1 MSLSNNLR
9 YIRERVG
16 LSQLE
21 VAKITGIG
29 NRTIS
34 DYERGI
40 TNPDPETLKMLAKLY
55 NVSIDYLLDYHKP
68 TNEATQKDL
77 EDIQFAFYGEPRP
90 LTDEDK
96 KNLIKMINL
105 MREIDKDR
113 K

>member
-1 MSLSNNLR
+1 MKKA
-9 YIRERVG
+9 RENADLTQKQVE
-16 LSQLE
+16 S
-21 VAKITGIG
+21 ITGIS
-29 NRTIS
+29 NATIS
-34 DYERGI
+34 NYENDVS
-40 TNPDPETLKMLAKLY
+40 NPNPETLKILAKLY
-55 NVSIDYLLDYHKP
+55 QVSVDYLLDYHKP
-68 TNEATQKDL
+68 TNEVTQKDL